1 MISLKKIEANKG
13 VVMLST
19 LLTSM
24 LLGCG
29 VASANTA
36 QITNTPQITQTQAL
50 TKNANQQATNQTQ
63 QVQQTNQA
71 QQAAQNTPAQATQ
84 QADQQGANA
93 GQAANNKAVNFEAM
107 GQKLT
112 DDASRAAGSG
122 ESLVGDNG
130 GVSTLEQKLVTFI
143 NWIGSNIISILI
155 QGLYLFTDVGFVVC
169 LLKTIWALIKKD
181 KWGYWLLSAFGL
193 LAVRTVIVVLTHGTI
208 DNILYGLL
216 HWFGLT

>member
-1 MISLKKIEANKG
+1 MISLNKREG
-13 VVMLST
+13 NKVTLVLAT

-24 LLGCG
+24 CLGCG
-29 VASANTA
+29 AINASTA
-36 QITNTPQITQTQAL
+36 QVTNTPQITQTQAL
-50 TKNANQQATNQTQ
+50 TKNANQQGNNQTQ
-63 QVQQTNQA
+63 QVQQNNQA

-84 QADQQGANA
+84 QADQQGNNA

-112 DDASRAAGSG
+112 DDASKAAGSG

-130 GVSTLEQKLVTFI
+130 GVSTLEQKIVTFI
-143 NWIGSNIISILI
+143 NWVGSNIISILI
-155 QGLYLFTDVGFVVC
+155 QGLYLFTDVGFIIC

-181 KWGYWLLSAFGL
+181 KWGYWLLSAVGL
-193 LAVRTVIVVLTHGTI
+193 LAVRTIIVVLTHGTI